1 MHTLWLPNT
10 WLPMGTRNKNKGGE
24 SFQVCPLVLPL
35 PKRSL
40 SYRKAYG
47 CTQYLCF
54 QEKLYAVSAH
64 GKAEE
69 TFPPEAKISSRES
82 DRILV
87 DLAPRFLV

>member
-1 MHTLWLPNT
+1 MIRTT
-10 WLPMGTRNKNKGGE
+10 
-24 SFQVCPLVLPL
+24 LVLPL

-40 SYRKAYG
+40 LYRKAYG
-47 CTQYLCF
+47 CTQYLYF

-64 GKAEE
+64 RKAEE
-69 TFPPEAKISSRES
+69 TFPPEAKISSQES